1 MESPGYR
8 CEGLAKMAE
17 NRFESTASLLA
28 EVKAG
33 DEPARERLCALYLP
47 MLMRWAHGRLPRQAR
62 SLSETSDLVQSTLM
76 QALGHIQQFESRHE
90 GAFLAY
96 LRNALLNNLRNEIRR
111 GVRHPSVN
119 PETCNE
125 LADDSPLA
133 DQVGRETLLD
143 YERALA
149 ELSQERRE
157 AVILRVEFGFSFDE
171 IAAAMERPSAP
182 AARMLVGRGLAQ
194 LAEAM
199 R

>member
-1 MESPGYR
+1 MTAGH
-8 CEGLAKMAE
+8 
-17 NRFESTASLLA
+17 RFESTASLLA

-33 DEPARERLCALYLP
+33 SDVARERLCALYLP
-47 MLMRWAHGRLPRQAR
+47 LLMRWAHGRLPRRAR
-62 SLSETSDLVQSTLM
+62 ALSETSDLVQSTLM
-76 QALGHIQQFESRHE
+76 QALARVGEFESRHE

-96 LRNALLNNLRNEIRR
+96 LRNALLNNVRNEIRR
-111 GVRHPSVN
+111 GVRHPSVSG
-119 PETCNE
+119 EEHEE
-125 LADDSPLA
+125 LADQSPLA
-133 DQVGRETLLD
+133 DQVGRETLID

-149 ELSQERRE
+149 NLSPERRE
-157 AVILRVEFGFSFDE
+157 AVILRIEFGFSFDE

>member
-1 MESPGYR
+1 MNV
-8 CEGLAKMAE
+8 AD
-17 NRFESTASLLA
+17 RFESTASLLA
-28 EVKAG
+28 DVRGG
-33 DEPARERLCALYLP
+33 DDLARERLCALYLP
-47 MLMRWAHGRLPRQAR
+47 ILMRWAHGRLPNRAR
-62 SLSETSDLVQSTLM
+62 SLAETSDLVQVTLM
-76 QALGHIQQFESRHE
+76 QALGQVDRFESRHE

-111 GVRHPSVN
+111 GVRHPSAN
-119 PETCNE
+119 PEWTAE
-125 LADDSPLA
+125 LVDDSLLA

-149 ELSQERRE
+149 ELPQDRRE
-157 AVILRVEFGFSFDE
+157 AVILRVEFGFSYEE

-182 AARMLVGRGLAQ
+182 AARMLVGRALAQ

>member
-1 MESPGYR
+1 
-8 CEGLAKMAE
+8 
-17 NRFESTASLLA
+17 
-28 EVKAG
+28 
-33 DEPARERLCALYLP
+33 
-47 MLMRWAHGRLPRQAR
+47 MLMRWAHGRLPHKAR
-62 SLSETSDLVQSTLM
+62 SLAETSDLVQVTLM
-76 QALGHIQQFESRHE
+76 QALAQVDRFESRHE

-111 GVRHPSVN
+111 GIRHPSAN
-119 PETCNE
+119 PDWHDE
-125 LADDSPLA
+125 LQDDSPLV

-157 AVILRVEFGFSFDE
+157 AVILRVEFGFSFEE

-182 AARMLVGRGLAQ
+182 AARMLVGRA
-194 LAEAM
+194 LAELADAM